1 MNRFPA
7 VESHLGVRASYVT
20 RRKRRYE
27 RTSVVEH
34 NLYLARLAIVGLAI
48 GRNLKGSDK
57 IKNNYNTSYNH
68 YYNINLKPK
77 VKTIA
82 PKIFAHTQMHK

>member
-1 MNRFPA
+1 M
-7 VESHLGVRASYVT
+7 
-20 RRKRRYE
+20 K

-34 NLYLARLAIVGLAI
+34 NLYFAQARDRRINQRLKPKGLRQI
-48 GRNLKGSDK
+48 N
-57 IKNNYNTSYNH
+57 NNYNTSYNH

-82 PKIFAHTQMHK
+82 PIKYWRIMNNKNAEIITENTYKYLQPKN